1 MGNNHSSN
9 SREIELSYLQKF
21 IDYINIQNEEEK
33 VELEYKMMLQDVRDL
48 KENPQEAVRK
58 ILADKQERLAKKK
71 NELDAI
77 RELKDSDTCL
87 RQEIEKLL
95 HRRAAL
101 LNITLTPTI
110 DEKIKKV
117 TERIPP
123 PPPMLSLSNLENGH
137 FAMLSI
143 TQPPPPPPP
152 SSPSNI

>member
-1 MGNNHSSN
+1 MGNQNSSN

-21 IDYINIQNEEEK
+21 IDYINIVNEEEK
-33 VELEYKMMLQDVRDL
+33 IELEYRMMIQDVRDL

-58 ILADKQERLAKKK
+58 ILMDKQERLAKKK

-77 RELKDSDTCL
+77 RELKDSDTCM

-110 DEKIKKV
+110 DEKIRRV
-117 TERIPP
+117 TERIPMP
-123 PPPMLSLSNLENGH
+123 PPLLTMDNSPFPMLT
-137 FAMLSI
+137 I

-152 SSPSNI
+152 PSSSNSL